1 LNPHSHLRL
10 RLGAVALSL
19 LTLTACG
26 VFDDDDEAA
35 PPPIAQ
41 TQLRAV
47 HASADTPAVDVF
59 INGTR
64 ALAGV
69 TFGQTSG
76 FNAVPAGT
84 TRVQVAVANQA
95 ASTSPID
102 VSIPLSAGRD
112 YTAIAVGSGATGP
125 SRLQAVLIDDAG
137 TAPAAGQ
144 VKLRVVHGAPA
155 VPAVDIF
162 VSAPSDPLPAQ
173 PTIAG
178 LSFAQQAPAAAQTAL
193 SVPAGSYRV
202 RARVAGQTAI
212 AFDSG
217 PLALA
222 AGTDAVIVAVPD
234 GGPSLSPIQLLIAAK
249 GSPATFVRDSR
260 AALRVAHFS
269 PNVPAVDVFL
279 KAPGA
284 ANAAANQALSG
295 VVFPQDSGFL
305 AVAAGTY
312 DASVA
317 LAGSLN
323 GVLDLNDAA
332 LARGTSTSV
341 FAIGLL
347 NGSGA
352 QALRLAAY
360 ADERAPVAGQ
370 AKVRVIHLSPD
381 APAVDVVAL
390 NGSAIASR
398 PVTNLAFP
406 NATSAALSLPPGS
419 YTLGVTATG
428 TDTVVA
434 SQTFV
439 LAAGDVVTVA
449 AVGCL
454 NTTAGAC
461 TGGQA
466 FQFKVLND
474 R

>member
-1 LNPHSHLRL
+1 MAAHLPRWL
-10 RLGAVALSL
+10 RAGAAFGAL
-19 LTLTACG
+19 LTLAACG
-26 VFDDDDEAA
+26 GDDDD
-35 PPPIAQ
+35 PPPPVAQ
-41 TQLRAV
+41 AQLRAI

-59 INGTR
+59 INGNR
-64 ALAGV
+64 ALSGV
-69 TFGQTSG
+69 TFGQASG
-76 FNAVPAGT
+76 FNAVPAAT
-84 TRVQVAVANQA
+84 TRVQVAIAGQA
-95 ASTSPID
+95 ASTAPID
-102 VSIPLSAGRD
+102 ASVPLAANRD
-112 YTAIAVGSGATGP
+112 YTAIAIGSGTTGAT
-125 SRLQAVLIDDAG
+125 RLQAVLIDDAG

-162 VSAPSDPLPAQ
+162 VTGPTDPLPAA
-173 PTIAG
+173 PTIPG
-178 LSFAQQAPAAAQTAL
+178 LAFAQQAPAAAQAAL
-193 SVPAGSYRV
+193 SVPAGNYRV
-202 RARVAGQTAI
+202 RARVAGQTDI

-217 PLALA
+217 TVPLA

-234 GGPSLSPIQLLIAAK
+234 AGPSLSPIQLLVAAK
-249 GSPATFVRDSR
+249 GASAAFVRDTR

-284 ANAAANQALSG
+284 ANDAGNRALAN
-295 VVFPQDSGFL
+295 VTFPQDSGFL
-305 AVAAGTY
+305 AVPNGSY

-323 GVLDLNDAA
+323 GVIGLNGAT
-332 LARGTSTSV
+332 LARGSSTSV

-347 NGSGA
+347 NGTGA

-360 ADERAPVAGQ
+360 VDDRVPVAGQ

-381 APAVDVVAL
+381 APAVDIVVL
-390 NGSAIASR
+390 NGSTIAAR
-398 PVTNLAFP
+398 AVTNLSFP
-406 NATSAALSLPPGS
+406 NATTTALTLAPGTYS
-419 YTLGVTATG
+419 LGVTATG
-428 TDTVVA
+428 QNAVVA
-434 SQTFV
+434 SQNFT

-454 NTTAGAC
+454 STTGVCA
-461 TGGQA
+461 GGQP

>member
-1 LNPHSHLRL
+1 MKRFLFRT
-10 RLGAVALSL
+10 GAAAVTAIALS
-19 LTLTACG
+19 ACG
-26 VFDDDDEAA
+26 VFDDDDD
-35 PPPIAQ
+35 PTPVPVAQ
-41 TQLRAV
+41 TNLRAI

-59 INGTR
+59 VSGTR

-69 TFGQTSG
+69 TFGQASG
-76 FNAVPAGT
+76 FSAIAAGT
-84 TRVQVAVANQA
+84 TRVQVSLANTPASA
-95 ASTSPID
+95 AAID
-102 VSIPLSAGRD
+102 VSAPLTAGRD

-125 SRLQAVLIDDAG
+125 TRLQAVLIDDVG

-162 VSAPSDPLPAQ
+162 VTAPADALPSS

-178 LSFAQQAPAAAQTAL
+178 LAFGQQAPAVTQAAL

-202 RARVAGQTAI
+202 RARAVGSTDI

-217 PLALA
+217 AVQLA

-234 GGPSLSPIQLLIAAK
+234 AGPSNSPIQLLLAPK
-249 GSPATFVRDSR
+249 GSSAAFVRDTR
-260 AALRVAHFS
+260 ANLRVAHLS

-284 ANAAANQALSG
+284 ANAAGNRVLQN
-295 VVFPQDSGFL
+295 VTFPTDSGYL
-305 AVAAGTY
+305 AVASGTY

-317 LAGSLN
+317 LAGSLV
-323 GVLDLNDAA
+323 GVLDLNGAA
-332 LARGTSTSV
+332 LARGSSTSV

-347 NGSGA
+347 NGAGT
-352 QALRLAAY
+352 QQLRLAAY
-360 ADERAPVAGQ
+360 ADDRVPIAGQ

-390 NGSAIASR
+390 NGSTIASR
-398 PVTNLAFP
+398 VVTNLAFP
-406 NATSAALSLPPGS
+406 NATPQSLALAPGS
-419 YTLGVTATG
+419 YSLGVTATG
-428 TDTVVA
+428 QNTVVA
-434 SQTFV
+434 SQTFT
-439 LAAGDVVTVA
+439 LAAGDVVTIA

-454 NTTAGAC
+454 STTGAC
-461 TGGQA
+461 AGGQP